1 MGANIQSII
10 FCFQKFGNI
19 KNYSYICAQK
29 LVMKVT
35 FMKRIPR
42 GIPCLLILTAIFG
55 YMASVMGVDNMLNTI
70 MRTAHDL
77 LLNTVFYLMGMCV
90 MTGALG
96 KILIKFGVVDLL
108 QRLLRPAMQRLFNM
122 PGIASMVAVVTFLS
136 DRPAIIG
143 LAKDPALR
151 QHFTPWQHASIVNF
165 GGAFSMGML
174 VVIFMLGQ
182 GYVLEPFV
190 GLLGAVCGCI
200 CMTRLMQHVARPVLE
215 HSHRPKKEVKP
226 VSEEGTKSNSESEDN
241 DADELPSS
249 TFISVLNAL
258 LDGGREGVAIGLAVI
273 PGVLI
278 ISTFVMM
285 LTFGG
290 SHEGIDAVGNEII
303 VYTGGAYQG
312 TQLLP
317 WLAGKVGFLFRW
329 LFGFSSPEVIAF
341 PITALGA
348 VGAALGLIP
357 EFAAKG
363 IVDGNAIAV
372 CTAMGMCWSGFLST
386 DAAILDSIGYRML
399 VVKSFLCTLAGGICA
414 GISAHWIYMSIIWIK
429 TLTLPDV
436 LWQTEVQAWNDS
448 SDESISA
455 TLIAYDDGTYK
466 IQNWYGVEGSDL
478 AFRVNMP
485 DSTITILNAYA
496 EQDKEYFFV
505 QINPEAEAGKTCY
518 AAIYPVNM
526 FSQFNGDEKSGSMY
540 CFAFIYDKNR
550 KLLNRCYYELTWGGY
565 HRQTFEAEKE
575 IDAQKEA
582 ERAAH
587 EFIDETL
594 PSDSIQSIDIVK

>member
-1 MGANIQSII
+1 MR
-10 FCFQKFGNI
+10 K
-19 KNYSYICAQK
+19 
-29 LVMKVT
+29 
-35 FMKRIPR
+35 IPR
-42 GIPCLLILTAIFG
+42 GIPCLLILSAIFG

-70 MRTAHDL
+70 MHTAHDL

-96 KILIKFGVVDLL
+96 KILIQFGVVDLL

-151 QHFTPWQHASIVNF
+151 QHFSPWQHASIVNF
-165 GGAFSMGML
+165 GGAYSMGML

-200 CMTRLMQHVARPVLE
+200 CMTRLMQHVAKPVLE
-215 HSHRPKKEVKP
+215 HSHKAKYVVPESTETAKLEEKE
-226 VSEEGTKSNSESEDN
+226 EEDT
-241 DADELPSS
+241 DELPNS
-249 TFISVLNAL
+249 TFINVLNAL
-258 LDGGREGVAIGLAVI
+258 LDGGKEGVAIGLAVI

-290 SHEGIDAVGNEII
+290 SHEGIDAAGNEII

-317 WLAGKVGFLFRW
+317 WLAGKIGFLFRW
-329 LFGFSSPEVIAF
+329 LFGFTSPEVIAF

-414 GISAHWIYMSIIWIK
+414 GISAHWIYMAIIWVR
-429 TLTLPDV
+429 TLMMPDV
-436 LWQTEVQAWNDS
+436 MWQTDARAWNDS
-448 SDESISA
+448 SDESISV
-455 TLIAYDDGTYK
+455 TLTAYDDGTYK
-466 IQNWYGVEGSDL
+466 IENWYGVEGTNL
-478 AFRVNMP
+478 MFRMNMP

-496 EQDKEYFFV
+496 EKDKEYFFV
-505 QINPEAEAGKTCY
+505 DINPKADAGKTSY

-526 FSQFNGDEKSGSMY
+526 YSQFNGDQNAGSMY
-540 CFAFIYDKNR
+540 CFLFTYDKDR
-550 KLLNRCYYELTWGGY
+550 QLLNRCYYELTWGNH
-565 HRQTFEAEKE
+565 HRQTIEAEKI

-582 ERAAH
+582 ERAAQEH
-587 EFIDETL
+587 IDETL
-594 PSDSIQSIDIVK
+594 PNDSLQSHDMVR

>member
-1 MGANIQSII
+1 
-10 FCFQKFGNI
+10 
-19 KNYSYICAQK
+19 
-29 LVMKVT
+29 MK
-35 FMKRIPR
+35 KIPR
-42 GIPCLLILTAIFG
+42 GIPCLIILVAIFG

-70 MRTAHDL
+70 MHTAHDL

-96 KILIKFGVVDLL
+96 KILIQFGVVDLL

-190 GLLGAVCGCI
+190 GLVGAVCGCI
-200 CMTRLMQHVARPVLE
+200 CMTRLMQRVAKPVLE
-215 HSHRPKKEVKP
+215 HSHKPKKEAVVATDTP
-226 VSEEGTKSNSESEDN
+226 ETESDDN
-241 DADELPSS
+241 DTDEMPNS
-249 TFISVLNAL
+249 TFINVLNAL
-258 LDGGREGVAIGLAVI
+258 LDGGREGVSIGLAVI

-290 SHEGIDAVGNEII
+290 SNEGVDAAGNEII

-317 WLAGKVGFLFRW
+317 WLAGKIGFLFRW
-329 LFGFSSPEVIAF
+329 LFGFASPEVIAF

-414 GISAHWIYMSIIWIK
+414 GISAHWIYMAILWVK
-429 TLTLPDV
+429 TLMMPDV
-436 LWQTEVQAWNDS
+436 MWQTEAHAWNDS
-448 SDESISA
+448 SDESISV
-455 TLIAYDDGTYK
+455 TLTAYDNDTYK
-466 IQNWYGVEGSDL
+466 IENWYGVEGTDL
-478 AFRVNMP
+478 MFSMNMP

-496 EQDKEYFFV
+496 EKDKEYFFV
-505 QINPEAEAGKTCY
+505 EINPNAESGKTAY
-518 AAIYPVNM
+518 AAIYPVKM
-526 FSQFNGDEKSGSMY
+526 YSQFNGDQNAGSMY
-540 CFAFIYDKNR
+540 CFLFTYDKNR
-550 KLLNRCYYELTWGGY
+550 QLLNRCYYELTWGGY
-565 HRQTFEAEKE
+565 QRQTFEVEKI

-582 ERAAH
+582 ERATQ

-594 PSDSIQSIDIVK
+594 PNDSLQYK

>member
-1 MGANIQSII
+1 
-10 FCFQKFGNI
+10 
-19 KNYSYICAQK
+19 
-29 LVMKVT
+29 
-35 FMKRIPR
+35 MKRIPR
-42 GIPCLLILTAIFG
+42 GIPCLLILAVIFG

-70 MRTAHDL
+70 MHTAHDL

-96 KILIKFGVVDLL
+96 KILIQFGVVDLL

-143 LAKDPALR
+143 LAKDPSLR

-190 GLLGAVCGCI
+190 GLLGAVCGCM
-200 CMTRLMQHVARPVLE
+200 CMTRLMQRVARPVLE
-215 HSHRPKKEVKP
+215 HHGHKLRPESVISDDKPEASVKAQ
-226 VSEEGTKSNSESEDN
+226 EKDED
-241 DADELPSS
+241 DELPNS
-249 TFISVLNAL
+249 TFINVLNAL

-290 SHEGIDAVGNEII
+290 SHEGIDAAGNEII

-317 WLAGKVGFLFRW
+317 WLAGKIGFLFRW

-399 VVKSFLCTLAGGICA
+399 VVKSFLCTLAGGVCA
-414 GISAHWIYMSIIWIK
+414 GVSAHWIYMAIIGIR
-429 TLTLPDV
+429 TLMLPDMV
-436 LWQTEVQAWNDS
+436 WQTEVQAWNDS

-455 TLIAYDDGTYK
+455 TLTAYDDGTYT
-466 IQNWYGVEGSDL
+466 IHNWYGIEGTDL
-478 AFRVNMP
+478 SFSVNLP
-485 DSTITILNAYA
+485 DSTITILNYYA
-496 EQDKEYFFV
+496 EKDKEYFFV
-505 QINPEAEAGKTCY
+505 DINPKAESGKTAY

-526 FSQFNGDEKSGSMY
+526 YSQFNGDQKAGSMY
-540 CFAFIYDKNR
+540 CFAFIYDKDR

-565 HRQTFEAEKE
+565 QRQTFEADKVL
-575 IDAQKEA
+575 DAQKEA
-582 ERAAH
+582 ERATQ

-594 PSDSIQSIDIVK
+594 PSDSLQSVVSQEPCDTVR

>member
-1 MGANIQSII
+1 
-10 FCFQKFGNI
+10 
-19 KNYSYICAQK
+19 
-29 LVMKVT
+29 
-35 FMKRIPR
+35 MKRIPR

-70 MRTAHDL
+70 MHTAHDL

-108 QRLLRPAMQRLFNM
+108 QKLLRPAMQRLFNM
-122 PGIASMVAVVTFLS
+122 PGIASMVSVVTFLS

-143 LAKDPALR
+143 LAKDPELR
-151 QHFTPWQHASIVNF
+151 KHFTPWQHASIVNF

-200 CMTRLMQHVARPVLE
+200 CMTRLMQHVAKPILEKSHHVKHEPVAE
-215 HSHRPKKEVKP
+215 TEASHEVNEDA
-226 VSEEGTKSNSESEDN
+226 EES
-241 DADELPSS
+241 DELPNS
-249 TFISVLNAL
+249 TFVNILNAL
-258 LDGGREGVAIGLAVI
+258 LDGGKEGVAIGLAVI

-290 SHEGIDAVGNEII
+290 SHEGVDAAGNEII

-317 WLAGKVGFLFRW
+317 WLAGKIGFLFRW

-386 DAAILDSIGYRML
+386 DAAILDSIGYRVL
-399 VVKSFLCTLAGGICA
+399 IVKSILCTLAGGLCA
-414 GISAHWIYMSIIWIK
+414 GISAHWIYMAIIGIK
-429 TLTLPDV
+429 TLMLPDV
-436 LWQTEVQAWNDS
+436 LWQTDAQAWNDS

-466 IQNWYGVEGSDL
+466 IQNWYGVEGTDL
-478 AFRVNMP
+478 EFSMNLP
-485 DSTITILNAYA
+485 DSTITILNSYA
-496 EQDKEYFFV
+496 DQDKEYFFV
-505 QINPEAEAGKTCY
+505 NINPDAESGKTSY

-526 FSQFNGDEKSGSMY
+526 YSQFNGDKDSGSMY
-540 CFAFIYDKNR
+540 CFLFVYDKNR
-550 KLLNRCYYELTWGGY
+550 KLLNRCYYELTWGDH
-565 HRQTFEAEKE
+565 HRQTIEAEKI

-582 ERAAH
+582 ERAAQEH
-587 EFIDETL
+587 IEETL
-594 PSDSIQSIDIVK
+594 PTDSL

>member
-1 MGANIQSII
+1 
-10 FCFQKFGNI
+10 
-19 KNYSYICAQK
+19 
-29 LVMKVT
+29 
-35 FMKRIPR
+35 
-42 GIPCLLILTAIFG
+42 
-55 YMASVMGVDNMLNTI
+55 MASVMGVDNMLNTI

-96 KILIKFGVVDLL
+96 KILIQFGVVDLL

-151 QHFTPWQHASIVNF
+151 QHFTPWQHVSIVNF
-165 GGAFSMGML
+165 GGAYSMGML

-200 CMTRLMQHVARPVLE
+200 CMTRLMQHVSKPVLE
-215 HSHRPKKEVKP
+215 HSHKSRYVATET
-226 VSEEGTKSNSESEDN
+226 SEKNNAKSDSEDS
-241 DADELPSS
+241 DTDELPNS
-249 TFISVLNAL
+249 TFVNILNAL
-258 LDGGREGVAIGLAVI
+258 LDGGKEGVAIGLAVI

-290 SHEGIDAVGNEII
+290 SHEGIDAAGNEII

-317 WLAGKVGFLFRW
+317 WIAGKIGFLFRW

-399 VVKSFLCTLAGGICA
+399 VVKSLLCTLAGGVFA
-414 GISAHWIYMSIIWIK
+414 GISAHWIYMAIIWVR
-429 TLTLPDV
+429 TLMLPDV

-455 TLIAYDDGTYK
+455 TMTAYDDGTYK
-466 IQNWYGVEGSDL
+466 IHNWYGVEGTDL
-478 AFRVNMP
+478 TFRMNMP

-496 EQDKEYFFV
+496 EKDKEYFFV
-505 QINPEAEAGKTCY
+505 SINPDAEAGKTSY

-526 FSQFNGDEKSGSMY
+526 YSQFNGDQNAGSMY
-540 CFAFIYDKNR
+540 CFLFTYDKNR
-550 KLLNRCYYELTWGGY
+550 QLLNRCYYELTWGGY
-565 HRQTFEAEKE
+565 HRQTIEAEKV
-575 IDAQKEA
+575 IDAQKAA
-582 ERAAH
+582 ERAAQ
-587 EFIDETL
+587 ERIEETL
-594 PSDSIQSIDIVK
+594 PNDSLQSLDMAR